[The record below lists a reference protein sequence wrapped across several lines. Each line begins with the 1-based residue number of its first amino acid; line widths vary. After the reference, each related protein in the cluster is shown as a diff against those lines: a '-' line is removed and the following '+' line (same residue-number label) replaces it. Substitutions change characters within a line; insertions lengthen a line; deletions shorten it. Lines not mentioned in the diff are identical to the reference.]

1 MLLRLLLPLF
11 LILSVAQ
18 TKEQQTL
25 HMGYYLPSF
34 NNVSKKDVKISLNFW
49 AKEIGTKTGLRLTNH
64 FYKNIHQLKKDF
76 DAGKID
82 SINASLPLIASL
94 FDINTL
100 KNGFRPVI
108 NGQENGTEMLILV
121 QKKSRFKSLKD
132 LQHKRLLRLPN
143 NDLEKLYLDTL
154 LLKKFHKDTK
164 RFFGKTGYV
173 KQYNKAIM
181 KLFFKK
187 SDAALVTRQSFEL
200 AAELNPQIA
209 RKLKPVYTF
218 SIPVNNGSFFR
229 RDYSKKNIINYRK
242 IAFNLNK
249 TPRGKQILQVF
260 KCDKIVENSLD
271 DIRIVQQIQR
281 EYRRLKQKEH

>member
-11 LILSVAQ
+11 LIFSITQA
-18 TKEQQTL
+18 KEQQTL

-49 AKEIGTKTGLRLTNH
+49 AKEIGTKTGLHLTNH
-64 FYKNIHQLKKDF
+64 FYNNIHQLKNDF
-76 DAGKID
+76 EAGKID
-82 SINASLPLIASL
+82 SINASLPQVASL
-94 FDINTL
+94 FDINAL

-108 NGQENGTEMLILV
+108 NGQENGTEMLIIV
-121 QKKSRFKSLKD
+121 HKKSRFKSLKD
-132 LQHKRLLRLPN
+132 LQNKRLLRLPN
-143 NDLEKLYLDTL
+143 NNLEELYLDTL
-154 LLKKFHKDTK
+154 LLKKFHKDAK
-164 RFFGKTGYV
+164 AFFGKTRYV

-181 KLFFKK
+181 KLFFNK

-209 RKLKPVYTF
+209 KKLKPVYAF

-229 RDYSKKNIINYRK
+229 KDYSDKNIINYQK

-271 DIRIVQQIQR
+271 DIRIVQKVQR
-281 EYRRLKQKEH
+281 EYRQLKQKEH